1 MRYFLVTNP
10 EVCTGCKICTLSCS
24 LSHEGVC
31 NPALARIHVMKFPE
45 KGLDVPLI
53 CRQCE
58 KPPCAST
65 CPEKAIVRNSETG
78 AWLIDEEKCIGCR
91 KCMEDCPFG
100 VITVHPE
107 TMKILK
113 CDLCQGDPQCI
124 KLCET
129 KALQYLP
136 AIALT
141 YDKKREWA
149 KKEMEERDYG
159 WLGR

>member
-10 EVCTGCKICTLSCS
+10 EVCTGCKVCTLSCS

-31 NPALARIHVMKFPE
+31 NPALARIHVMKWPE
-45 KGLDVPLI
+45 EGLDVPLV

-113 CDLCQGDPQCI
+113 CDLCQGNPQCI

-136 AIALT
+136 ATALS
-141 YDKKREWA
+141 YNKRRQA
-149 KKEMEERDYG
+149 G
-159 WLGR
+159 